1 MLATGK
7 LGKDHDLKSKI
18 SKGAYLRLLEKRSN
32 GKKQIIKGYKEYEQD
47 LKNNIFTNI
56 TNQDREIIDKTQ
68 KALETKPPRPK
79 STHTSVF
86 DVFQGAKQK
95 SVSADSNADGEPN
108 STGSSIS
115 LNALKELIDAYQN
128 YLPYVINTDIYIGTY
143 NEDIYK
149 YNIIDAK
156 KDAKKEEQDVIKTNC
171 MGMLERLFPTILDC
185 RSLGITI
192 PECKPRKKCFEAP
205 TTEPAPANAAE
216 ESAAT
221 KSVSPSAQLLSL
233 RPSARRGSYTKTVI
247 AAGKKRKQS
256 KKYKNKNRKKNN
268 ISQKKKRKN

>member
-1 MLATGK
+1 M
-7 LGKDHDLKSKI
+7 
-18 SKGAYLRLLEKRSN
+18 
-32 GKKQIIKGYKEYEQD
+32 
-47 LKNNIFTNI
+47 
-56 TNQDREIIDKTQ
+56 
-68 KALETKPPRPK
+68 
-79 STHTSVF
+79 
-86 DVFQGAKQK
+86 
-95 SVSADSNADGEPN
+95 
-108 STGSSIS
+108 
-115 LNALKELIDAYQN
+115 
-128 YLPYVINTDIYIGTY
+128 PYVINTDIYIGTY

-205 TTEPAPANAAE
+205 TTEPAPGNTVEESAPANTAE
-216 ESAAT
+216 KSAAT
-221 KSVSPSAQLLSL
+221 KSVAPRTKLLSL
-233 RPSARRGSYTKTVI
+233 RPSARRPSYLESL
-247 AAGKKRKQS
+247 AGKKRKQS